1 MKTIKKGV
9 LFDMIKQ
16 VPRFLITDTMNIEGW
31 TATEG
36 IHSDYGVFERW
47 ENTKTTKKL
56 GDEWKT
62 GYHRTTWFEA
72 DVIIPENFVDKKLYL
87 EIDFGGEALV
97 RIDGKI
103 VGAVSSGMKFGWV
116 NRDQIFLPVY
126 KEAGKTIHIE
136 IESALNSAGFC
147 DFAMEGATEETY
159 ILDKARIVAVDTVTE
174 SYIYDINT
182 LWGALDFVE
191 DRYINAKLYE
201 ALDNSV
207 HLVDFDFDGE
217 TGRKSIVKAKKY
229 LDDQLKKLSYI
240 PTSTVYLTGHCHIDI
255 AWLWEVRETV
265 RKTARTMANNL
276 ELMDRYPDMVFTQ
289 SQAILYDFLKK
300 HYPEIY
306 ERIKVK
312 IKEGKWIIE
321 GNSWVEA
328 DTNVASGEALIRQ
341 LLYGREF
348 FLNEFGVKSDTYWL
362 PDCFGFSWALPQI
375 IRRSGMKY
383 FVSAK
388 LAGQDINPFPVTTFK
403 WKGAD
408 GSEVLAHIVKG
419 HGYGGESEAAD
430 IMAYDKDNEQA
441 DVLPSTVGMFGYG
454 DGGGGCT
461 YSMVERAQ
469 RLDKIPGLPNV
480 KMQGVSAL
488 FREAEKKL
496 NDLPTWYDEMYYENH
511 RGTYTSQAIIK
522 KYNRQ
527 SEFLLTRTEM
537 LLTFLENVT
546 GEKYPKEKLEE
557 IWKLLLKNQF
567 HDTLPGTSIHEA
579 HIDAKNV
586 FEKLMKDAEEIRQD
600 ALSKLS
606 GKISAEKD
614 SVIVWNML
622 SFDRSGFVNLGDKT
636 FYAENVPAFGYKI
649 FDVENIENKFRKVK
663 ATEKLLENE
672 KLKVRFDKNGL
683 ITSIYDKSNKRETL
697 SGKGNLLTIFQDK
710 PIHESAW
717 NLEINYQKKFW
728 DLIDAESVSVIES
741 SEEKGVV
748 EIVRKF
754 NKSTITQKV
763 VLRAGTDR
771 VDFET
776 EVDWHETE
784 KVLKAAFNVD
794 ILATKATY
802 EIAHGSIE
810 RPNHY
815 TTSYDL
821 AKFEVSAHKWADL
834 SESDYGISILN
845 DSKYGYDIYENRMRI
860 TLMRSPNCPDRTSD
874 HGINTFVYSYLPHNG
889 NWTEK
894 TVEEAFSLNVPL
906 EAYEK
911 KAGNGIFGRE
921 KSFITTDCDNV
932 VIDALKKSQDEK
944 GYILRLYESKKE
956 RKNVTVALGF
966 DINGVI
972 ETNLM
977 EEEEKTIKF
986 SDNSFSFLLKP
997 GEVKTFKIL
1006 TKNVL

>member
-9 LFDMIKQ
+9 LYDMIKQ
-16 VPRFLITDTMNIEGW
+16 VPKYLVTDVMNIEEW
-31 TATEG
+31 KTTDG
-36 IHSDYGVFERW
+36 IHSDYGVFEKYEDTDKVRR
-47 ENTKTTKKL
+47 L
-56 GDEWKT
+56 GDTWET
-62 GYHRTTWFEA
+62 GYHRTTWFES
-72 DVIIPENFVDKKLYL
+72 DVEITENLLDKKLYL

-103 VGAVSSGMKFGWV
+103 VGAVSSGMKNGWV

-126 KEAGKTIHIE
+126 KEAGKIIHIE
-136 IESALNSAGFC
+136 IEGALNSAGFC
-147 DFAMEGATEETY
+147 DFAMEGATKETY
-159 ILDKARIVAVDTVTE
+159 TMEKARIVAVDPVCE

-182 LWGALDFVE
+182 IWNSLEFVE

-207 HLVDFDFDGE
+207 HMIDFDFDGD
-217 TGRKSIVKAKKY
+217 TARKSIVNAQKY
-229 LDDQLKKLSYI
+229 LNSELKKISYI
-240 PTSTVYLTGHCHIDI
+240 PTSAVYMTGHCHIDI

-276 ELMDRYPDMVFTQ
+276 ELMDRYPDMIFTQ

-306 ERIKVK
+306 ERIKEK
-312 IKEGKWIIE
+312 IKKGTWIIE

-328 DTNVASGEALIRQ
+328 DTNIASGESLIRQ

-348 FLNEFGVKSDTYWL
+348 FLNEFGVLSDTYWL

-388 LAGQDINPFPVTTFK
+388 LAGQDVNPFPVSTFK

-419 HGYGGESEAAD
+419 KGYGGESDAD
-430 IMAYDKDNEQA
+430 DLIAFDRANSQS
-441 DVLPSTVGMFGYG
+441 DVVPATVGMFGYG

-461 YSMVERAQ
+461 YSMVERAR
-469 RLDKIPGLPNV
+469 RLNKIPGLPEV
-480 KMQGVSAL
+480 KMQPVSAL
-488 FREAEKKL
+488 FRDAEKRID
-496 NDLPTWYDEMYYENH
+496 DLPTWYDEMYYENH

-537 LLTFLENVT
+537 LLSFLEAM
-546 GEKYPKEKLEE
+546 GEGRYPKEKLEE

-586 FEKLMKDAEEIRQD
+586 FEKLMKDAEEIKND
-600 ALSKLS
+600 ALAKIN
-606 GKISAEKD
+606 GKIGAEKD

-622 SFDRSGFVNLGDKT
+622 SFERSGFVTCDGVT
-636 FYAENVPAFGYKI
+636 FYAENVPAFGYKV
-649 FDVENIENKFRKVK
+649 FDVTSIKNKFRKVK

-672 KLKVRFDKNGL
+672 KLRVRFDKNGL
-683 ITSIYDKSNKRETL
+683 ITSIYDKVNGRETL
-697 SGKGNLLTIFQDK
+697 SSKSNLLSIFQDK

-717 NLEINYQKKFW
+717 NLEINYKKKYW
-728 DLIDAESVSVIES
+728 DLTQAESIKVLCSN
-741 SEEKGVV
+741 EEKGVI

-763 VLRAGTDR
+763 VLRADANR

-784 KVLKAAFNVD
+784 KTLKAAFNTD
-794 ILATKATY
+794 ILSTKATY

-834 SESDYGISILN
+834 SESDYGVSILN

-874 HGINTFVYSYLPHNG
+874 HGINTFTYSFLPHAG
-889 NWTEK
+889 SWTNS
-894 TVEEAFSLNVPL
+894 TTEEAFDLNLPL
-906 EAYEK
+906 EAFVIKATGEK
-911 KAGNGIFGRE
+911 SGKS
-921 KSFITTDCDNV
+921 KSFISVNSDNIV
-932 VIDALKKSQDEK
+932 VDALKKSQSGD
-944 GYILRLYESKKE
+944 GYILRLYESKKQ
-956 RKNVTVALGF
+956 RKNITVTLGF
-966 DINGVI
+966 DFREII
-972 ETNLM
+972 ETNMM
-977 EEEEKTIKF
+977 EVEENKIK
-986 SDNSFSFLLKP
+986 SDGNSFTFTLKP
-997 GEVKTFKIL
+997 SEVKTFKIL
-1006 TKNVL
+1006 T

>member
-16 VPRFLITDTMNIEGW
+16 VPRFLVTDVMNIEEW

-36 IHSDYGVFERW
+36 VHSDYGVFERW
-47 ENTKTTKKL
+47 EDTKTSKKL
-56 GDEWKT
+56 GDTWET
-62 GYHRTTWFEA
+62 GYHRTMWFEA
-72 DVIIPENFVDKKLYL
+72 DVVITDEFLNKKLYL
-87 EIDFGGEALV
+87 EIDFGGEAIV
-97 RIDGKI
+97 RINGKI
-103 VGAVSSGMKFGWV
+103 VGAVSSPMKFGWV

-126 KEAGKTIHIE
+126 EKAGEKIHIE
-136 IESALNSAGFC
+136 IEAAINSAGFC
-147 DFAMEGATEETY
+147 DFAMEGATKEIYTME
-159 ILDKARIVAVDTVTE
+159 KARIVAVDTVAE

-182 LWGALDFVE
+182 LWGALPLIE
-191 DRYINAKLYE
+191 DRYISSKLYE
-201 ALDNSV
+201 VLDNSV
-207 HLVDFDFDGE
+207 HFVDFDFDAD

-229 LDDQLKKLSYI
+229 LDDELKKLSYI

-276 ELMDRYPDMVFTQ
+276 ELMDRYPDMIFTQ
-289 SQAILYDFLKK
+289 SQAILYDFLKV
-300 HYPEIY
+300 HYPELY
-306 ERIKVK
+306 ERIKEK

-341 LLYGREF
+341 LLYGCEF
-348 FLNEFGVKSDTYWL
+348 FLKEFGVTSDTYWL

-375 IRRSGMKY
+375 IKRSGMKY

-388 LAGQDINPFPVTTFK
+388 LAGQDTNPFPVTTFK

-419 HGYGGESEAAD
+419 HGYGSESEPAD
-430 IMAYDKDNEQA
+430 IMSYDRDNEQS
-441 DVLPSTVGMFGYG
+441 DVLPAVAGMFGYG

-461 YSMVERAQ
+461 YSMVERA
-469 RLDKIPGLPNV
+469 RRIDKIPGMPKV
-480 KMQGVSAL
+480 KMQGLSAL
-488 FREAEKKL
+488 FKDAEKKIK
-496 NDLPTWYDEMYYENH
+496 DLPTWYDEMYYENH

-537 LLTFLENVT
+537 LLSFLETVT

-579 HIDAKNV
+579 HVDAVNV
-586 FEKLMKDAEEIRQD
+586 FEKLMKEAEEIKED
-600 ALSKLS
+600 TLKKLS
-606 GKISAEKD
+606 EKIPAESD

-622 SFDRSGFVNLGDKT
+622 GFERSGFVTVDGKT
-636 FYAENVPAFGYKI
+636 FYAENVPAFGYKV
-649 FDVENIENKFRKVK
+649 FETENLKSKFKKVK

-672 KLKVRFDKNGL
+672 KLKVRFDKNGI
-683 ITSIYDKSNKRETL
+683 ITSIFDKVNNRETL

-728 DLIDAESVSVIES
+728 DLIDAESINVIAS
-741 SEEKGVV
+741 DEEKGVI

-763 VLRAGTDR
+763 VLKAGSDR
-771 VDFET
+771 IDFET

-784 KVLKAAFNVD
+784 KILKAGFNVD

-821 AKFEVSAHKWADL
+821 AKFEVAAHKWADL
-834 SESDYGISILN
+834 SEGGYGISILN

-874 HGINTFVYSYLPHNG
+874 HGINTFVYSFLPHKN

-894 TVEEAFSLNVPL
+894 TVEEAFDLNVPL
-906 EAYEK
+906 EAYKMEK
-911 KAGNGIFGRE
+911 SAGDME
-921 KSFITTDCDNV
+921 KSKSFITVDADNIV
-932 VIDALKKSQDEK
+932 VDAFKKSQDDE

-956 RKNVTVALGF
+956 RKSITVNFGF
-966 DINGVI
+966 NIGKVI

-977 EEEEKTIKF
+977 EVEEKEIKTKG
-986 SDNSFSFLLKP
+986 NSVTFNIKP
-997 GEVKTFKIL
+997 CEVKTFKIL
-1006 TKNVL
+1006 A

>member
-1 MKTIKKGV
+1 MKTIKKAV

-16 VPRFLITDTMNIEGW
+16 IPRFLVTDVMNIEEW

-36 IHSDYGVFERW
+36 VHSDYGIFERW

-72 DVIIPENFVDKKLYL
+72 DVTIAENLLNKKLYL

-103 VGAVSSGMKFGWV
+103 VGAVSSGMKSGWV
-116 NRDQIFLPVY
+116 NRDKIFLPVFR
-126 KEAGKTIHIE
+126 ETGKTIHIE
-136 IESALNSAGFC
+136 IEGALNSAGFC
-147 DFAMEGATEETY
+147 DYAMDGATEETY
-159 ILDKARIVAVDTVTE
+159 VLDKARIVAVDVTTE
-174 SYIYDINT
+174 NYIYDINT
-182 LWGALDFVE
+182 LWGALELIE
-191 DRYINAKLYE
+191 DRYVNAKLYE

-207 HLVDFDFDGE
+207 HMIDFDFDAE
-217 TGRKSIVKAKKY
+217 TGRKSVVKAKEY
-229 LDDQLKKLSYI
+229 LDSQMKKLSYV

-289 SQAILYDFLKK
+289 SQAILYDFLKT

-306 ERIKVK
+306 ERIKAK
-312 IKEGKWIIE
+312 IKDGKWIIE

-375 IRRSGMKY
+375 IKRSGMKY

-388 LAGQDINPFPVTTFK
+388 LAGQDTNPFPVSTFK

-419 HGYGGESEAAD
+419 RGYGGESEPSD
-430 IMAYDKDNEQA
+430 IVSYDRANEQA
-441 DVLPSTVGMFGYG
+441 DVLPSAIGMFGYG

-461 YSMVERAQ
+461 FSMVERA
-469 RLDKIPGLPNV
+469 RRIDKIPGMPKV

-488 FREAEKKL
+488 FKEAEKKK
-496 NDLPTWYDEMYYENH
+496 DSLPTWYDEMYYENH

-522 KYNRQ
+522 KYNRR

-537 LLTFLENVT
+537 LFAFLENVT
-546 GEKYPKEKLEE
+546 GRKYPEEKLEE

-579 HIDAKNV
+579 HVDAVNV
-586 FEKLMKDAEEIRQD
+586 FEKLMRDADEIKKE
-600 ALSKLS
+600 ALAELNEN
-606 GKISAEKD
+606 ISAEKD
-614 SVIVWNML
+614 SVVVWNML
-622 SFDRSGFVNLGDKT
+622 SFERSGFVKAGDKT

-649 FDVENIENKFRKVK
+649 FDIEKVENKFRKVK

-672 KLKVRFDKNGL
+672 KLRVRFDKNGI
-683 ITSIYDKSNKRETL
+683 ITSVYDKQNKRETL
-697 SGKGNLLTIFQDK
+697 AGKGNLLTIFQDK

-728 DLIDAESVSVIES
+728 DLTDAKSIRVIEA
-741 SEEKGVV
+741 SEEKGVI

-754 NKSTITQKV
+754 NKSTITQKI
-763 VLRAGTDR
+763 VLEADSDRIDFVTD
-771 VDFET
+771 
-776 EVDWHETE
+776 VDWYETE
-784 KVLKAAFNVD
+784 KILKAAFNVD
-794 ILATKATY
+794 ILSTKATY

-821 AKFEVSAHKWADL
+821 AKFEVAAHKWADL
-834 SESDYGISILN
+834 SESDYGVSILN

-874 HGINTFVYSYLPHNG
+874 HGINTFTYSYLPHNG

-894 TVEEAFSLNVPL
+894 TVEEAFDLNVPL
-906 EAYEK
+906 EAFEI
-911 KAGNGIFGRE
+911 KANEGVLSEE
-921 KSFITTDCDNV
+921 KSFIAVDCDNA
-932 VIDALKKSQDEK
+932 VIDTLKKSQDGE

-956 RKNVTVALGF
+956 RKNVKITVGF
-966 DINGVI
+966 DVEKVT

-977 EEEEKTIKF
+977 EEEERSVKLG
-986 SDNSFSFLLKP
+986 DNSFSFILKP

-1006 TKNVL
+1006 AKNIL

>member
-1 MKTIKKGV
+1 MKTIKTGV

-16 VPRFLITDTMNIEGW
+16 VPKFLITDICNIEEW
-31 TATEG
+31 KTVEG
-36 IHSDYGVFERW
+36 IHSDYGVLEKW
-47 ENTKTTKKL
+47 KNTEKIKKL
-56 GDEWKT
+56 GDTWET
-62 GYHRTTWFEA
+62 GYHRTTWFET
-72 DVIIPENFVDKKLYL
+72 DFTVPEELTGKKLYL

-97 RIDGKI
+97 KINGKT
-103 VGAVSSGMKFGWV
+103 VGAVSSGMRFGWV
-116 NRDQIFLPVY
+116 NRDQIFLPAY
-126 KEAGKTIHIE
+126 EKSGEKIHIE
-136 IESALNSAGFC
+136 IEATVNSGGFC
-147 DFAMEGATEETY
+147 DFAMEGATTETY
-159 ILDKARIVAVDTVTE
+159 IMEKARIVAVDPVCE

-182 LWGALDFVE
+182 IWNALAFVE

-201 ALDNSV
+201 ALDDSV
-207 HLVDFDFDGE
+207 HMIDFDFDGD
-217 TGRKSIVKAKKY
+217 TGRKSIVGAKQF
-229 LDDQLKKLSYI
+229 LDEQLKKISYI
-240 PTSTVYLTGHCHIDI
+240 PTSEVYMTGHCHIDI

-276 ELMDRYPDMVFTQ
+276 ELMDRYPEMVFTQ
-289 SQAILYDFLKK
+289 SQAILYDFLKQ

-306 ERIKVK
+306 EKIKEK

-328 DTNVASGEALIRQ
+328 DTNVASGESLIRQ

-348 FLNEFGVKSDTYWL
+348 FKNEFGVQSDTYWL

-388 LAGQDINPFPVTTFK
+388 LAGQDINPFPVSTFK

-419 HGYGGESEAAD
+419 KGYGGEGDAD
-430 IMAYDKDNEQA
+430 DIIAFDNANSQS
-441 DVLPSTVGMFGYG
+441 DVLPATVGMYGYG

-461 YSMVERAQ
+461 YSMVERT
-469 RLDKIPGLPNV
+469 RRFGKIPGMPKV
-480 KMQGVSAL
+480 KQAPVSE
-488 FREAEKKL
+488 FFKKAEKVRDK
-496 NDLPTWYDEMYYENH
+496 LPTWYDEMYYENH

-527 SEFLLTRTEM
+527 SEFLVTRTEM
-537 LLTFLENVT
+537 LASILENLD
-546 GEKYPKEKLEE
+546 GERYPKEELEN

-586 FEKLMKDAEEIRQD
+586 FEKLMADAKKIKNETLEKIN
-600 ALSKLS
+600 A
-606 GKISAEKD
+606 KISAEKD
-614 SVIVWNML
+614 SFVVWNLL
-622 SFDRSGFVNLGDKT
+622 SFERSGFVTVDGVT
-636 FYAENVPAFGYKI
+636 FYAENVPAMGYKNFAADEI
-649 FDVENIENKFRKVK
+649 KNKFKPVKVS
-663 ATEKLLENE
+663 EKLLENE

-683 ITSIYDKSNKRETL
+683 ITSIYDKVNGRETL
-697 SGKGNLLTIFQDK
+697 SGKSNLLTIFQDK

-728 DLIDAESVSVIES
+728 ELTKAEEINVLPSDD
-741 SEEKGVV
+741 EKAGI

-754 NKSTITQKV
+754 NKSTIKQKIL
-763 VLRAGTDR
+763 LRRNSAR
-771 VDFET
+771 LDFET

-784 KVLKAAFNVD
+784 KTLKAAFLTD
-794 ILATKATY
+794 ILSTKATY

-810 RPNHY
+810 RPTHY

-834 SESDYGISILN
+834 SEGNYGISILN

-874 HGINTFVYSYLPHNG
+874 HGINTFTYSFYPHSG
-889 NWTEK
+889 SWSSS
-894 TVEEAFSLNVPL
+894 TVEAGFDLNLPL
-906 EAYEK
+906 EGFSK
-911 KAGNGIFGRE
+911 KASSGTLESE
-921 KSFITTDCDNV
+921 KSFVNFDGGNIV
-932 VIDALKKSQDEK
+932 VDTFKKAQSED
-944 GYILRLYESKKE
+944 GFIFRIYESKKQ
-956 RKNVTVALGF
+956 RGKVTAKLDF
-966 DINGVI
+966 DFSKIVECNM
-972 ETNLM
+972 M
-977 EEEEKTIKF
+977 EEEEKEVSSSGKTF
-986 SDNSFSFLLKP
+986 NFNLKP
-997 GEVKTFKIL
+997 GEVKTFKIF
-1006 TKNVL
+1006 K

>member
-16 VPRFLITDTMNIEGW
+16 VPSFLITDICNIDEW
-31 TATEG
+31 RTIEG
-36 IHSDYGVFERW
+36 IHSDYGVLEKW
-47 ENTKTTKKL
+47 EGTEKTRHL

-62 GYHRTTWFEA
+62 GYHRTTWFSA
-72 DVIIPENFVDKKLYL
+72 DFVIPEELTNKKLYL
-87 EIDFGGEALV
+87 EINFGGEAIV
-97 RIDGKI
+97 RVDGKI
-103 VGAVSSGMKFGWV
+103 IGAVSSNMKFGWV

-126 KEAGKTIHIE
+126 EKAGQKIHIE
-136 IESALNSAGFC
+136 IENALNSAGFC

-159 ILDKARIVAVDTVTE
+159 IMEKARIVAVDPVCE

-182 LWGALDFVE
+182 IWGALPFVE
-191 DRYINAKLYE
+191 DRYINARLYE

-207 HLVDFDFDGE
+207 HMVDFDFDKDR
-217 TGRKSIVKAKKY
+217 GRASIVKAKKY
-229 LDDQLKKLSYI
+229 LDEQLKKISYI
-240 PTSTVYLTGHCHIDI
+240 PTSTVYMTGHCHIDI

-306 ERIKVK
+306 ERIKEK

-328 DTNVASGEALIRQ
+328 DTNVANGESLIRQ

-348 FLNEFGVKSDTYWL
+348 FRNEFGVESDTYWL

-388 LAGQDINPFPVTTFK
+388 LANQDVNPFPVSTFK
-403 WKGAD
+403 WKGQD

-419 HGYGGESEAAD
+419 KGYGGECEADD
-430 IMAYDKDNEQA
+430 IIAFDEKNSQS
-441 DVLPSTVGMFGYG
+441 DVLPATIGMYGYG

-461 YSMVERAQ
+461 YSMVERAE
-469 RLDKIPGLPNV
+469 RYGSVPGMPKV
-480 KMQGVSAL
+480 KQAPVSE
-488 FREAEKKL
+488 FFKEAEKVRDK
-496 NDLPTWYDEMYYENH
+496 LPTWYDEMYYENH

-527 SEFLLTRTEM
+527 SEFLVTRTEM
-537 LLTFLENVT
+537 LASILENIA

-586 FEKLMKDAEEIRQD
+586 FEKLMADAGEIKADIIEKINSR
-600 ALSKLS
+600 
-606 GKISAEKD
+606 ISAEKD
-614 SVIVWNML
+614 SFVVWNLL
-622 SFDRSGFVNLGDKT
+622 SFERSGYVTVDGAT
-636 FYAENVPAFGYKI
+636 FYAENVPPMGYKVFSCDEI
-649 FDVENIENKFRKVK
+649 KNKFKAVR
-663 ATEKLLENE
+663 ATEKIIENE
-672 KLKVRFDKNGL
+672 KLRVRFDKNGL
-683 ITSIYDKSNKRETL
+683 ITSIFDKENHRETL
-697 SGKGNLLTIFQDK
+697 SGKSNLLTIFQDK

-728 DLIDAESVSVIES
+728 DLIDAEEIKVIPDDG
-741 SEEKGVV
+741 EKAG
-748 EIVRKF
+748 IRITRKF
-754 NKSTITQKV
+754 NKSTITQKIL
-763 VLRAGTDR
+763 LRRNFAHL
-771 VDFET
+771 DFET

-784 KVLKAAFNVD
+784 KILKAAFFTD
-794 ILATKATY
+794 ILSTKATY

-810 RPNHY
+810 RPTHY

-834 SESDYGISILN
+834 SEGNYGISLLN
-845 DSKYGYDIYENRMRI
+845 DCKYGYDIFENRMRI

-874 HGINTFVYSYLPHNG
+874 HGINTFVYSFYPHSG
-889 NWTEK
+889 TWSESTI
-894 TVEEAFSLNVPL
+894 EEAFSLNLPL
-906 EAYEK
+906 EGFRKPADK
-911 KAGNGIFGRE
+911 GSLGNE
-921 KSFITTDCDNV
+921 KSFISFDKKNIIV
-932 VIDALKKSQDEK
+932 DALKKSQAED
-944 GYILRLYESKKE
+944 GYILRFYECKKQ
-956 RKNVTVALGF
+956 RGSVTAYLGF
-966 DINGVI
+966 DATKIVECNM
-972 ETNLM
+972 M
-977 EEEEKTIKF
+977 EDEEKEIPVKN
-986 SDNSFSFLLKP
+986 NSFAFLLKP
-997 GEVKTFKIL
+997 GEVKTFKIY
-1006 TKNVL
+1006 K

>member
-16 VPRFLITDTMNIEGW
+16 VPRFLITDVMNLEEW

-47 ENTKTTKKL
+47 ENTKTVKKL
-56 GDEWKT
+56 GDTWET
-62 GYHRTTWFEA
+62 GYHRTTWFET
-72 DVIIPENFVDKKLYL
+72 DVTITENLLNKKLYL

-97 RIDGKI
+97 RIDDKI

-116 NRDQIFLPVY
+116 NRDQIFLPVFD
-126 KEAGKTIHIE
+126 ECKTIHIE
-136 IESALNSAGFC
+136 IESALNAAGFC
-147 DFAMEGATEETY
+147 DFAMEGATKETY
-159 ILDKARIVAVDTVTE
+159 ILDKARIVAVDSVTE

-182 LWGALDFVE
+182 LWGALPFVE

-217 TGRKSIVKAKKY
+217 TGRKSIIKAKKF
-229 LDDQLKKLSYI
+229 LDNELKKLSYI
-240 PTSTVYLTGHCHIDI
+240 PTSTVYITGHCHIDI

-300 HYPEIY
+300 HYPELY
-306 ERIKVK
+306 ERIKEK
-312 IKEGKWIIE
+312 IKAGKWIIE

-348 FLNEFGVKSDTYWL
+348 FLNEFGVTSDTYWL

-419 HGYGGESEAAD
+419 HGYGGESEASD
-430 IMAYDKDNEQA
+430 IVAYDKDNEQA

-461 YSMVERAQ
+461 YSMVERA
-469 RLDKIPGLPNV
+469 RRIDKIPGLPEV

-488 FREAEKKL
+488 FKEAEKKI

-537 LLTFLENVT
+537 LLAFLENVT

-557 IWKLLLKNQF
+557 IWKLFLKNQF

-579 HIDAKNV
+579 HVDARNV
-586 FEKLMKDAEEIRQD
+586 FEKLMKEANEIKED
-600 ALSKLS
+600 ALHKLNE
-606 GKISAEKD
+606 KIPAEKD
-614 SVIVWNML
+614 SIIVWNML
-622 SFDRSGFVNLGDKT
+622 PFKRSGFVKVNAET
-636 FYAENVPAFGYKI
+636 FYAENIPAFGYKV
-649 FDVENIENKFRKVK
+649 FSKENMKNNFRKVK
-663 ATEKLLENE
+663 ATERLLENE
-672 KLKVRFDKNGL
+672 KLKVRFDKNGN
-683 ITSIYDKSNKRETL
+683 ITSIFDKANNRETL

-728 DLIDAESVSVIES
+728 DLTEAESVKVIS
-741 SEEKGVV
+741 SDNEKGVI

-763 VLRAGTDR
+763 VLKADSDR
-771 VDFET
+771 LDFET

-784 KVLKAAFNVD
+784 KILKAAFNVD
-794 ILATKATY
+794 ILSTKATY

-834 SESDYGISILN
+834 SEGGYGVSILN

-874 HGINTFVYSYLPHNG
+874 HGINTFTYSFLPHKN
-889 NWTEK
+889 NWAEK
-894 TVEEAFSLNVPL
+894 TVEEAFDLNVPL
-906 EAYEK
+906 EAYVKEK
-911 KAGNGIFGRE
+911 CDGTMAKE
-921 KSFITTDCDNV
+921 KSFISVSSDNI
-932 VIDALKKSQDEK
+932 VIDALKKSQDNK

-956 RKNVTVALGF
+956 RKSVTITLGF
-966 DINGVI
+966 DIKKVI

-977 EEEEKTIKF
+977 EVSEK
-986 SDNSFSFLLKP
+986 DVENNGNSFTFNLKP

-1006 TKNVL
+1006 A